1 MQTIQTQPSPT
12 RDVNAECGRYGQ
24 NKYECWYVNC
34 FICDEPGHRAADCQ
48 NKDRKR
54 PIMLIFDTA
63 APKTD
68 THTGVDVRGRPN
80 PPLPTGNQPT
90 RAWGGA
96 RPKTNQ
102 MPADAASCSTALLL
116 TAP

>member
-1 MQTIQTQPSPT
+1 MNS
-12 RDVNAECGRYGQ
+12 
-24 NKYECWYVNC
+24 
-34 FICDEPGHRAADCQ
+34 GHRAADCQ

-54 PIMLIFDTA
+54 PIMLIFDTG

-68 THTGVDVRGRPN
+68 THTGVDVRGQPN

-102 MPADAASCSTALLL
+102 MPADAASCSTDLLL
-116 TAP
+116 TAPLIMSCSIEKGPILVQSRRGFA